1 MSLSTHPCVDS
12 YTPAFRLALAF
23 RQSYVEAMTYVE
35 LQAAAR
41 HVVNTSSIGGW
52 LKFTPAMDREDAI
65 ANLLA
70 AVLNAGGGDFKGF
83 TVLQAK
89 QIMKKEKER
98 LIRQQGTEPTM
109 LTVSPAAITAG
120 QALDEAFEAPEGM
133 AIAADLAEGA
143 MVEAMAKGSV
153 DMLGLPPQF
162 VLDVRH
168 KIPPKTLAEEYNV
181 TQNQARLLT
190 DVVEDLIVQL
200 SVLGMTAKELDKEID
215 ELLTFEV
222 I

>member
-153 DMLGLPPQF
+153 DMLGLPPN
-162 VLDVRH
+162 
-168 KIPPKTLAEEYNV
+168 TSS
-181 TQNQARLLT
+181 
-190 DVVEDLIVQL
+190 
-200 SVLGMTAKELDKEID
+200 SV
-215 ELLTFEV
+215 
-222 I
+222 